1 MTAAGA
7 CEFVLMMRLGTDQ
20 CYHRHPSADSILH
33 SIPAAAADTMVPVV
47 ELLQDGQW
55 ARCSN
60 NYYLPVTGCSLPT
73 GVVLAP
79 SVKADIASRLR
90 IGSWYNFAVASLTTA
105 VVVTLASGWYLTRSR
120 ALQQAVEAEAIA
132 CSRRY

>member
-1 MTAAGA
+1 
-7 CEFVLMMRLGTDQ
+7 
-20 CYHRHPSADSILH
+20 
-33 SIPAAAADTMVPVV
+33 MVPVV

-60 NYYLPVTGCSLPT
+60 NYYLPVTGGCSLPT

-79 SVKADIASRLR
+79 SVKADVASRLR
-90 IGSWYNFAVASLTTA
+90 IARKIGSLVSMFQPRCAFDFAVASLATA
-105 VVVTLASGWYLTRSR
+105 TVVVTLASGWYLTRSTEAQR